1 GEPGQSAHVTAPS
14 PGVQVTG
21 RVKPDGPLA
30 LVPDRTVNRLTLR
43 GTHDEGVEEEI
54 DLRGGDRSIAEITQQ
69 VVAGG
74 GSRAIDLVPQPRKQG
89 LGQGVVARK
98 VPGALFVDD
107 DGDIRSKRSSDIHP
121 GPPRLTKSG
130 EGVPDLLRGQPPAG
144 RQIHPPEP
152 TPVRQHLCEVPF
164 MNPPG
169 GLRGADA
176 TGPFV

>member
-1 GEPGQSAHVTAPS
+1 RPRSAVAERELLSTPAVRRERAALHGDGEGLRLRQSPKGEPGQSAHVTAPS

-130 EGVPDLLRGQPPAG
+130 EGVPDLLR
-144 RQIHPPEP
+144 
-152 TPVRQHLCEVPF
+152 
-164 MNPPG
+164 
-169 GLRGADA
+169 
-176 TGPFV
+176 